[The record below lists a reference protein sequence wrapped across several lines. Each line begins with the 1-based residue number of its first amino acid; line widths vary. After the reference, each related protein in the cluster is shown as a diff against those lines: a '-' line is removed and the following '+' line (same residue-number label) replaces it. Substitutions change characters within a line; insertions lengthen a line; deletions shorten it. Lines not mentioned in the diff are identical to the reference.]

1 MGNFS
6 FSDPFGA
13 KRISM
18 LKNALIAKD
27 ERILELEKELSW
39 ARSQNAALEKQLK
52 NALKGVKTQEKPA
65 AQGQKVKPKAQPK
78 RKSTQHTAKTA
89 TKKP

>member
-65 AQGQKVKPKAQPK
+65 AQGQKAKPKAQPK
-78 RKSTQHTAKTA
+78 QKGAERKQKTVQ
-89 TKKP
+89 KDQ